1 MLKVYSL
8 GNLKLYTRPTFEI
21 IGFFSH
27 HFLCVLKIKNSK
39 DVLTLDMDTSVQQY
53 KTMLVIG
60 TVELLEISETVKSTC
75 H

>member
-1 MLKVYSL
+1 
-8 GNLKLYTRPTFEI
+8 
-21 IGFFSH
+21 
-27 HFLCVLKIKNSK
+27 VLKIKNSK